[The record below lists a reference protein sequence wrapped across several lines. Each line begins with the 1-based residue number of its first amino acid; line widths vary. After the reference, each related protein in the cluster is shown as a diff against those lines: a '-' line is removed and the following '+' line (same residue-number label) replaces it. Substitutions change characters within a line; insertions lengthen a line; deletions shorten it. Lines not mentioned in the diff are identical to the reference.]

1 MLRLLENPAGLN
13 PRCVLRLY
21 ETCAFTLGRL
31 ECYDDAHAVLKEMKA
46 YLKKNSSH
54 YYMSFYHRA
63 SAVILNNQY
72 GHERTANA

>member
-1 MLRLLENPAGLN
+1 
-13 PRCVLRLY
+13 
-21 ETCAFTLGRL
+21 
-31 ECYDDAHAVLKEMKA
+31 MKA